1 MTSCKICNRKLED
14 NKFYK
19 SNKSKCKDCIKAIRI
34 EQIVTNK
41 TWNHIQFKVGGDLMK
56 FDITIIETLSR
67 TVSVD
72 AENYNEALEK
82 VEDMYDRQEI
92 ILDSSDFEGKVIE

>member
-1 MTSCKICNRKLED
+1 ML
-14 NKFYK
+14 
-19 SNKSKCKDCIKAIRI
+19 
-34 EQIVTNK
+34 
-41 TWNHIQFKVGGDLMK
+41 

-67 TVSVD
+67 TVSVE

-92 ILDSSDFEGKVIE
+92 ILDSSDYKGKVIE